1 MDLSEDRS
9 FFKQVIIMASP
20 IEQAIR
26 QICEE
31 KGLAYESVIDA
42 IESALA
48 AAYRKDFGDKNSN
61 IEVTFDPATADSQIF
76 DVKTVVEDM
85 DLEELERLEEERKQ
99 RAEELAMQIEEARK
113 NGEDIPAISIE
124 EDLGPR
130 FNPKTD
136 IMLSE
141 AKVLKMGSQ
150 LGDIIR
156 TELPTPSEFG
166 RMAAMTAK
174 QVITQKLREAE
185 REVIFSEFKEHE
197 GQIMNGT
204 VQRREGRVILIDLG
218 RTTGVMRSED
228 QVPHERYSPGDR
240 LKVFVRQVGLT
251 TKGPEILVSRSTEEM
266 VRNLFETE
274 IPEIKEGLVE
284 LKGIAREAGSR
295 SKVAVF
301 TSDDSI
307 DPIGACIGQRGS
319 RIQTII
325 AELGGE
331 KVDIVEWN
339 EDAEQFIVNA
349 LSPAKIQQLDLR
361 EDEQAAYVKVEEDQ
375 LSLAIGKGGQN
386 VRLAAR
392 LTGWKIN
399 ISGTEDAEKKEDASD
414 VEEGTEASVEVST
427 EEVVEETADVVTE
440 EAATDEVVAEAVE
453 EVAEEAS
460 VEETTEEVVE
470 AAVEEEDSSDETAE

>member
-1 MDLSEDRS
+1 
-9 FFKQVIIMASP
+9 MASP

-42 IESALA
+42 IQSALA

-61 IEVTFDPATADSQIF
+61 IEVEFDPATAESRVF

-85 DLEELERLEEERKQ
+85 DLEELEKLEEERRA
-99 RAEELAMQIEEARK
+99 RAEALAQQIEEARK
-113 NGEDIPAISIE
+113 SGEALPAISIE
-124 EDLGPR
+124 DDMGPR

-141 AKVLKMGSQ
+141 AKVLKMGAQ
-150 LGDIIR
+150 VDDVIR
-156 TELPTPSEFG
+156 TEMPTPGEFG

-185 REVIFSEFKEHE
+185 REVVFSEFKEHE
-197 GQIMNGT
+197 GEMMNGT
-204 VQRREGRVILIDLG
+204 IQRREGRIVLVDLG

-228 QVPHERYSPGDR
+228 QVPSERYSPGDR
-240 LKVFVRQVGLT
+240 VKVYVKQVGLT
-251 TKGPEILVSRSTEEM
+251 NRGPEILVSRASEEI
-266 VRNLFETE
+266 VRKLFEFE
-274 IPEIKEGLVE
+274 IPEVSDNLVE
-284 LKGIAREAGSR
+284 IKGIAREAGSR
-295 SKVAVF
+295 SKVAVH
-301 TSDDSI
+301 TEDESI

-325 AELGGE
+325 SELGGE

-339 EDAEQFIVNA
+339 EDPIEFIIGS
-349 LSPAKIQQLDLR
+349 LSPAKILEVRL
-361 EDEQAAYVKVEEDQ
+361 EEEEKAAYVKVETDQ

-399 ISGTEDAEKKEDASD
+399 ISSDEEEVAPSEEATEGE
-414 VEEGTEASVEVST
+414 VTEEVAPSEEVT
-427 EEVVEETADVVTE
+427 NEEVVEEAAEETQAEEVKEEVVEEVATE
-440 EAATDEVVAEAVE
+440 ETPVEETAEDDSSEEEAVE
-453 EVAEEAS
+453 EEQVDEAPSEPEEA
-460 VEETTEEVVE
+460 VE
-470 AAVEEEDSSDETAE
+470 AE

>member
-1 MDLSEDRS
+1 
-9 FFKQVIIMASP
+9 
-20 IEQAIR
+20 
-26 QICEE
+26 
-31 KGLAYESVIDA
+31 
-42 IESALA
+42 
-48 AAYRKDFGDKNSN
+48 
-61 IEVTFDPATADSQIF
+61 
-76 DVKTVVEDM
+76 VVEDM

-99 RAEELAMQIEEARK
+99 RAEALALQIEEARK
-113 NGEDIPAISIE
+113 KGEEIPAISID

-136 IMLSE
+136 IMISE
-141 AKVLKMGSQ
+141 AKVLKMGAQ
-150 LGDIIR
+150 IDDIIR
-156 TELPTPSEFG
+156 TELPAPSEFG

-204 VQRREGRVILIDLG
+204 VQRREGRVILVDLG
-218 RTTGVMRSED
+218 RTTAVMRSED

-251 TKGPEILVSRSTEEM
+251 TKGPEILVSRSSEEM

-274 IPEIKEGLVE
+274 IPEIKEGVVE
-284 LKGIAREAGSR
+284 IKGISREAGSR
-295 SKVAVF
+295 SKVAVT
-301 TSDDSI
+301 TSDESI

-325 AELGGE
+325 TELGGE

-339 EDAEQFIVNA
+339 EDPEVFIVNA
-349 LSPAKIQQLDLR
+349 LSPAKIQELDLK

-392 LTGWKIN
+392 LTAWKIN
-399 ISGTEDAEKKEDASD
+399 ISGTEDAQKSEETSEGVAPDEEASEESVEAP
-414 VEEGTEASVEVST
+414 VEEVVAA
-427 EEVVEETADVVTE
+427 EEVVEEAPAE
-440 EAATDEVVAEAVE
+440 EAVEEEATE
-453 EVAEEAS
+453 EVAEE
-460 VEETTEEVVE
+460 
-470 AAVEEEDSSDETAE
+470 EDSSEETAE

>member
-1 MDLSEDRS
+1 
-9 FFKQVIIMASP
+9 MASP

-61 IEVTFDPATADSQIF
+61 IEVTFDPATAESQIF

-99 RAEELAMQIEEARK
+99 RAEELALQIEEARK
-113 NGEDIPAISIE
+113 NGEEIPAISIE

-136 IMLSE
+136 IMISQ
-141 AKVLKMGSQ
+141 AKVLKMGAQ
-150 LGDIIR
+150 IDDIIR

-204 VQRREGRVILIDLG
+204 VQRREGRVILVDLG
-218 RTTGVMRSED
+218 RTTAVMRSED

-251 TKGPEILVSRSTEEM
+251 TKGPEILVSRSSEEM

-274 IPEIKEGLVE
+274 IPEIKESLVE
-284 LKGIAREAGSR
+284 IKGIAREAGSR
-295 SKVAVF
+295 SKVAVT
-301 TSDDSI
+301 TSDESI

-325 AELGGE
+325 TELGGE

-339 EDAEQFIVNA
+339 EDPEQFIVNA
-349 LSPAKIQQLDLR
+349 LSPAKIQQLELK
-361 EDEQAAYVKVEEDQ
+361 EDEQAAYVKVEDDQ

-399 ISGTEDAEKKEDASD
+399 ISGTEETPAPVAEGEDAPA
-414 VEEGTEASVEVST
+414 EEPST
-427 EEVVEETADVVTE
+427 
-440 EAATDEVVAEAVE
+440 
-453 EVAEEAS
+453 EVAEDA
-460 VEETTEEVVE
+460 ETTEEVAADDVE
-470 AAVEEEDSSDETAE
+470 TTEAPADDVTEMATEEEAVEVAEELPADEEASAEGEEETSEEVAE